1 MKYSNAGTLTVVVET
16 HSSESHHFTR
26 PRTHSRS
33 HSLAASLGLFAM
45 NWVTLLLLLQLCGV
59 INSFTLSRSM
69 MLSMSSSD
77 SDTVKR
83 VGVVLLAGGKGKR
96 MKSNVPKQFL
106 PILGK
111 PVFIRS
117 LDIFRNF
124 DREGN
129 NH

>member
-1 MKYSNAGTLTVVVET
+1 MFL
-16 HSSESHHFTR
+16 
-26 PRTHSRS
+26 
-33 HSLAASLGLFAM
+33 
-45 NWVTLLLLLQLCGV
+45 VTLLLLLQLFGV
-59 INSFTLSRSM
+59 INSFTLSKSSM
-69 MLSMSSSD
+69 VLSMSSSGANGD
-77 SDTVKR
+77 IKK

-124 DREGN
+124 DREGGIYI
-129 NH
+129 